1 MMGKFL
7 AIVLLTFGIVAGGA
21 MYYLQVYAYYSTV
34 VPNGAS
40 DVVLTPLDGSDV
52 QAINYSDFTAIDS
65 NSSPIRYRACF
76 TAQNT
81 ADELKALYVPVTDA
95 EPLVAPG
102 WFDCFNAEEIG
113 AAIEA
118 QSATSFL
125 SIKNVSYGIDRIV
138 SILDDGRGYAWN
150 RINSCGKIVFAG
162 KPVPPN
168 CPTPPESN

>member
-1 MMGKFL
+1 MGKFL
-7 AIVLLTFGIVAGGA
+7 AIILVTCGIVAGGG
-21 MYYLQVYAYYSTV
+21 MDYLQVYAYYSTV
-34 VPNGAS
+34 VPNGTS

-52 QAINYSDFTAIDS
+52 QAVKYSDFKAIDS

-81 ADELKALYVPVTDA
+81 ADELKALYVSLTDA

-102 WFDCFNAEEIG
+102 WFDCFDAEEIG

-125 SIKNVSYGIDRIV
+125 SIENVSYGIDRIV

-150 RINSCGKIVFAG
+150 RINSCGKVAFAG